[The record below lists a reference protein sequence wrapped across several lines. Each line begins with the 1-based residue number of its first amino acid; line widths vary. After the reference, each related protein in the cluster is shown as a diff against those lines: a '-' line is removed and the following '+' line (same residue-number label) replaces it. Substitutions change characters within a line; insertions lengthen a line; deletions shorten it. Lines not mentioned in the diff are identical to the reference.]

1 MFREQMGTEM
11 MFVEL
16 LGGRGMGTNVTAHDR
31 RSVLDEDV
39 LPGRDGRPEGPRLAY
54 YTSIV

>member
-1 MFREQMGTEM
+1 